1 MGVVRRL
8 RRLRQFPEWLTEPAA
23 PARVRSA
30 TASRSAGGARVVS
43 DADPALREY
52 LREWR
57 RTMAREQGVAAF
69 VVMHDTT
76 LDEICR
82 VQPRSTAGLRTITGI
97 GERKAELYGGEVL
110 AALERYREG
119 ARAST
124 VPIEKKT
131 LPALETMRLL
141 NEGKSFEEIAEIR
154 GRQLSTVIN
163 AVAALVEK
171 GEIEFKP
178 EWIDHAKQSVIEAG
192 CAKVGGLDRI
202 ERLRTL
208 KDVLP
213 PEITYDEIRL
223 VVAHLRRDR
232 RGAIPA

>member
-1 MGVVRRL
+1 MK
-8 RRLRQFPEWLTEPAA
+8 
-23 PARVRSA
+23 
-30 TASRSAGGARVVS
+30 
-43 DADPALREY
+43 
-52 LREWR
+52 EWR

-82 VQPRSTAGLRTITGI
+82 VQPRSRAELRTISGI
-97 GERKAELYGGEVL
+97 GERKAELYGAEVL
-110 AALERYREG
+110 AVLERYREG
-119 ARAST
+119 ARASAA
-124 VPIEKKT
+124 PMEKKT

-163 AVAALVEK
+163 AVASLVEK
-171 GEIEFKP
+171 GEIEFKS
-178 EWIDHAKQSVIEAG
+178 EWIDSAKQSVIEAG
-192 CAKVGGLDRI
+192 CATVGGPDRI

-223 VVAHLRRDR
+223 VVAHLRRER